1 MKLFRFF
8 KRDNI
13 LLVLALTHLLGFL
26 LLGLFPQF
34 FTGEDG
40 IVPFTAQAIAIEA
53 AFKVPTWQFDT
64 HFFGT
69 DHLGRDVL
77 AGIIYGCKT
86 SLIVCFPA
94 MVIAAIIGLLL
105 GLSAGYFGN
114 DSKKIPLYSLPLY
127 MLALGFGL
135 YYGFYVGRFSLAD
148 AFTSSTIKGSGVLA
162 LRISII
168 GCVLWLIYFLGRK
181 AKNTGSFFFLP
192 VDEIVLKL
200 TELFS
205 SVPRLVLILSVAAF
219 LQPSLGAVILIL
231 GLTSWTGMAR
241 LARGEVI
248 RVRTLPYIEAAK
260 ALGLEDR
267 SIVSNHV
274 LPNILPA
281 IIVAFAFGLANL
293 LALET
298 TLSFLGIGL
307 PPDEVSWGK
316 IISGVRHNFSA
327 WWLVVFPGGYLSLT
341 VLALHYC
348 SNYFMDRNSR

>member
-13 LLVLALTHLLGFL
+13 LLVLALTHLAGFL
-26 LLGLFPQF
+26 TLGIFPQYF
-34 FTGEDG
+34 VGEDG
-40 IVPFTAQAIAIEA
+40 VVPFTAQAIAIEA
-53 AFKVPTWQFDT
+53 AFKAPTWQFDT

-77 AGIIYGCKT
+77 AGIIYGCRT

-114 DSKKIPLYSLPLY
+114 DNKKIPLYSLLLY
-127 MLALGFGL
+127 MVILCFGV
-135 YYGFYVGRFSLAD
+135 YYGFYIGQFSLSD
-148 AFTSSTIKGSGVLA
+148 AFAFSVFKGFEALVLR
-162 LRISII
+162 LSII
-168 GCVLWLIYFLGRK
+168 GGAIGVVYLFFRK
-181 AKNTGSFFFLP
+181 FKNTGSAVSLP
-192 VDEIVLKL
+192 LDEMVLKM

-219 LQPSLGAVILIL
+219 LQPSLGVVILIL

-248 RVRTLPYIEAAK
+248 RVRALPYIEAAR
-260 ALGLEDR
+260 ALGLKGR
-267 SIVSNHV
+267 IIVLHHV

-281 IIVAFAFGLANL
+281 VIVAFAFGLANL
-293 LALET
+293 LALEA

-327 WWLVVFPGGYLSLT
+327 WWLVVFPGVYLSLT

-348 SNYFMDRNSR
+348 SNCLMNRSSR